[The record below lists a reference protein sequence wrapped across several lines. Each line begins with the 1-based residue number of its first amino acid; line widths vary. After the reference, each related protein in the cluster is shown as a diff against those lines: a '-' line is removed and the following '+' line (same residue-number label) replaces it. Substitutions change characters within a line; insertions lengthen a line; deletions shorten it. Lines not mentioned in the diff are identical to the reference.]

1 MSAVPDAGAQ
11 PNLKSLEDI
20 EVAKIDRNPN
30 NPRIHFTEEELDRLS
45 QSVDEKG
52 ILVPVVVYPDP
63 DGDGYRLIDGER
75 RWLVA
80 QTLGLEKIPAVIT
93 DPPDPRDNLLQ
104 MFNIHMVRE
113 AWQDMPTAWA
123 LRDLMKETGE
133 LSDRGLSDITGLSV
147 ERIRRLRHALDLPK
161 EYQEYIDDGSIPLNF
176 FWELKENVIDPLAR
190 RRPVLWEEFEEGEV
204 LKAFVDKRLQGV
216 ISNVVALRNVRA
228 IIATA
233 EREADSPTEPSDLDD
248 TLRQLVREPDATIED
263 AYQDTVEV
271 TVETDKLE
279 RRTTN
284 MVKSFARLLRKV
296 RTPEERDHV
305 KRVGQLLIES
315 ITDLIR

>member
-1 MSAVPDAGAQ
+1 MSVRPDAGAR
-11 PNLKSLEDI
+11 PNLKSLEDL
-20 EVAKIDRNPN
+20 EVAKIDRNPH
-30 NPRIHFTEEELDRLS
+30 NPRLHFTTDELDKLS

-52 ILVPVVVYPDP
+52 ILVPVVVYP

-80 QTLGLEKIPAVIT
+80 QTLGLKTIPAVVT
-93 DPPDPRDNLLQ
+93 DPPAPRDNLLQ

-113 AWQDMPTAWA
+113 AWLDMPTAWA

-133 LSDRGLSDITGLSV
+133 LSDRGLSDITGLSI

-161 EYQEYIDDGSIPLNF
+161 DYQDYIDDGSIPLNF

-190 RRPVLWEEFEEGEV
+190 RRPVLWDEFEEDEV
-204 LKAFVDKRLQGV
+204 LSAFVDKRLHGV

-233 EREADSPTEPSDLDD
+233 EREADSPTEPSELDD

-279 RRTTN
+279 RRTGN
-284 MVKSFARLLRKV
+284 MVKSFTRLLKKV
-296 RTPEERDHV
+296 RTAEEREHV
-305 KRVGQLLIES
+305 KQVGRNLIHS
-315 ITDLIR
+315 ITELIR